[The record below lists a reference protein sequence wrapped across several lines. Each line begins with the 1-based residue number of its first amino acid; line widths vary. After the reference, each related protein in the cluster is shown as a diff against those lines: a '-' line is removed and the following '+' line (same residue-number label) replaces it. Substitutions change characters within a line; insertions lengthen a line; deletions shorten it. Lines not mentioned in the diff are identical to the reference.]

1 MVRALTWVL
10 IGVVCY
16 MLVATALSSRG
27 ILPEYVRVSGP
38 ITTLHTQRGKVV
50 LDWLAR
56 PKRFWRAWGNFGIGI
71 ALVVMI
77 GAFLLVMTAAYG
89 VFTDPPEA
97 TAVNQPRNVL
107 VIPGVNDFLPLSAA
121 PEIVFGLLVG
131 LVVHEG
137 GHGLLCRVEDIE
149 IESMGLALLTV
160 IPLGAFVEPDEENR
174 QRADRGGQTR
184 MFAAG
189 VTNNFAV
196 SALAFLLLFG
206 PVVGAIAPVAGV
218 PIGNTVPGSAAA
230 DADIARGDVITAVGG
245 QSVANENDLD
255 AALAEADRRVSLTVD
270 GGEETRQVRVTR
282 SLLVTGAVP
291 GVVPGIEVSAS
302 QSPEIVAV
310 NGTEVHTERAFEA
323 ALEERA
329 VATIRTAEGTTATA
343 PMGAYVPRLAEG
355 GPLAQAASANASLIV
370 TRIGDERIVDSDTL
384 QTVLDA
390 RQPGERVTVEAY
402 ADGERRTYDVT
413 LGPSSQDDG
422 ARLGVYI
429 SEGSSGITTTD
440 LGIDPYPAERFLALL
455 GGGASGGGGGGI
467 GSFLSGIGAALV
479 LPLASVID
487 PPLSYNFAGFVDP
500 ITNFYTI
507 QGPLAAFGGAVFAL
521 ANVLFWIGWINIQ
534 LAFFNCIPTFPL
546 DGGHILRTST
556 EALVSRLPG
565 GAGHDLTGAVTTAI
579 SLTMIAGLVVMIFG
593 PQLLG

>member
-107 VIPGVNDFLPLSAA
+107 VIPGVNDFLPLSVA

-402 ADGERRTYDVT
+402 VDGERRTYDVT

>member
-38 ITTLHTQRGKVV
+38 ITTLHTQRGKAV

-131 LVVHEG
+131 LVVHES

-160 IPLGAFVEPDEENR
+160 VPLGAFVEPNEENR

-230 DADIARGDVITAVGG
+230 DANIARGDVITAVGG

-329 VATIRTAEGTTATA
+329 VATIRTAKGTTATA

-413 LGPSSQDDG
+413 LGPSSRDDG

-534 LAFFNCIPTFPL
+534 LALFNCIPTFPL

>member
-38 ITTLHTQRGKVV
+38 ITTLHTQRGKAV

-355 GPLAQAASANASLIV
+355 GPLAQEASANGSLIV

-384 QTVLDA
+384 QTALDA

-534 LAFFNCIPTFPL
+534 LALFNCIPTFPL

>member
-38 ITTLHTQRGKVV
+38 ITTLHTQRGKAV

-355 GPLAQAASANASLIV
+355 GPLAQEASANGSLIV

>member
-355 GPLAQAASANASLIV
+355 GPLAQAASANGSLIV

-534 LAFFNCIPTFPL
+534 LALFNCIPTFPL